1 MKQLVTH
8 SRQAT
13 FFPPARPQPIR
24 DAILAYLTEPRLA
37 VDIARHIKR
46 PVPTTTG
53 HLAAMRRLGLVD
65 RVGHGVYTLHG
76 TAAAVGDQAFQPRKL
91 PPVGQPE
98 GRVAFLA
105 LARRIRREL
114 AAPCRCADLAVR
126 LGEPREMVH
135 AAVERLWLSGTVTG
149 NEKTGYK
156 LVVRGER
163 RRAIFA
169 RLLAALSEPQSA
181 VRLADHLDISVAVA
195 RRRLSQLR
203 DAGAVSVGE
212 DGKFVRVN
220 SSTHRPPVSDDMSRG
235 SFAKTPDRVSA

>member
-1 MKQLVTH
+1 MVSH

-13 FFPPARPQPIR
+13 FFLPARPQPIR

-46 PVPTTTG
+46 PVPTTPG

-65 RVGHGVYTLHG
+65 RVGHGVYALNG
-76 TAAAVGDQAFQPRKL
+76 TAVAVGDQAFQPRKR

-126 LGEPREMVH
+126 LGEPWDAVH
-135 AAVERLWLSGTVTG
+135 AVVERLWLSGIVTG
-149 NEKTGYK
+149 SERTGYR

-169 RLLAALSEPQSA
+169 RILAALSEPRSA
-181 VRLADHLDISVAVA
+181 VGLADHLDISVAVA

-203 DAGAVSVGE
+203 EAGAVSPGE
-212 DGKFVRVN
+212 NGKFVRVN
-220 SSTHRPPVSDDMSRG
+220 SPAQRPPISDDVSRG
-235 SFAKTPDRVSA
+235 SFAKTPDRVSP